1 MGTGNNNNN
10 NNNDNIYNNNND
22 ITMTNFLTNRSIRST
37 YISRHRF
44 AVETMQNTA
53 KNCRILPIMV
63 NTRTKL

>member
-10 NNNDNIYNNNND
+10 NNNNND
-22 ITMTNFLTNRSIRST
+22 ITMTNFLTDRSIPSAF
-37 YISRHRF
+37 ISRHRF

-53 KNCRILPIMV
+53 KNCRILSIMV